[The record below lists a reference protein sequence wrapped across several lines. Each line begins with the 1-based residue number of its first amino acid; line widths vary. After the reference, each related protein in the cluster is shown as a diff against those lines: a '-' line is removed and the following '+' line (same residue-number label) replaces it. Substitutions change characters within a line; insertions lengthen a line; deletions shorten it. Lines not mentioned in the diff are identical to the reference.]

1 MYISRE
7 TIIVLLC
14 DFQNHISKIDSCN
27 WRQMNFDGNMHV
39 NLKNNNRR
47 NSSVNDKYVK
57 LMYTFEVLKT
67 T

>member
-1 MYISRE
+1 
-7 TIIVLLC
+7 
-14 DFQNHISKIDSCN
+14 
-27 WRQMNFDGNMHV
+27 MNFDGNMHV